1 MYGKVYPYTAA
12 CLSMQRSTLILT
24 FLLDHERLAEDTS
37 VILLLHNRLDRQLS
51 LRSIDHRLVDED
63 DVIDIPCAPVGK

>member
-1 MYGKVYPYTAA
+1 MVTVAA
-12 CLSMQRSTLILT
+12 DEGSARECTERCALVLA

-51 LRSIDHRLVDED
+51 LRSIDHCLIDED
-63 DVIDIPCAPVGK
+63 DVIDIPCAPVCK